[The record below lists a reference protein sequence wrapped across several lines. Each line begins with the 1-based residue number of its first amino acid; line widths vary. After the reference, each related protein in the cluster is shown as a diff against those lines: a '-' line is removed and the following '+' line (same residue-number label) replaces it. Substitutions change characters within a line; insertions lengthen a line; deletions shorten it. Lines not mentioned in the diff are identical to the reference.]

1 MWQLC
6 YNWWTNIDTWSISS
20 PLGSSLILSLS
31 NGRGSLFKVA
41 IWGTIVGFT
50 FVSFFT
56 EPLSFTAYFPASC
69 KPLCDIVCLFFFFS
83 GGRET
88 SVPVILSW
96 PETKI
101 LLFIFETVKTGLFW
115 VTYCDLKSTTRW
127 RCYTTETLFRD
138 ATVQSVSRFFEEI
151 YEITY
156 SVLAWVH

>member
-1 MWQLC
+1 MI
-6 YNWWTNIDTWSISS
+6 NIESTGLLSDTFFVQWPGIAFQGSN
-20 PLGSSLILSLS
+20 LGD
-31 NGRGSLFKVA
+31 NCRVY
-41 IWGTIVGFT
+41 

-101 LLFIFETVKTGLFW
+101 LLFIFETVKTGLF
-115 VTYCDLKSTTRW
+115 
-127 RCYTTETLFRD
+127 
-138 ATVQSVSRFFEEI
+138 
-151 YEITY
+151 
-156 SVLAWVH
+156 